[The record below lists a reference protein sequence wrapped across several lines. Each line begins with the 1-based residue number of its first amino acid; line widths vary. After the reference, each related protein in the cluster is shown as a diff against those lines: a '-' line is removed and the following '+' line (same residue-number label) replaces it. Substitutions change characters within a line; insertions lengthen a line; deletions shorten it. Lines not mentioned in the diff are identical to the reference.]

1 MSGESIRSG
10 LVLMDTKDF
19 GLLIFE
25 VIVFIFLLR
34 SSPASK
40 EELISIPE
48 FSPVNEVQYSS
59 LSNTRALEDLMDLT
73 GSITYPKLSSEGNIG
88 DCNKNL
94 IEGVVS
100 PMSDSKHI
108 AMSPQ
113 SSNKLSIK

>member
-1 MSGESIRSG
+1 MSRLGQVWSEWTAKTLDPNIGSNC
-10 LVLMDTKDF
+10 
-19 GLLIFE
+19 
-25 VIVFIFLLR
+25 FIFLLR

-73 GSITYPKLSSEGNIG
+73 GSVTYPKLSSEGNIG

-100 PMSDSKHI
+100 PMSDSKLI
-108 AMSPQ
+108 GMSPQ